1 MQGQGH
7 EKQRSEGVRR
17 PYKPQKPTEQAPPS
31 WGSEATC
38 YETVQVYCFEADC
51 DNATA
56 DWKRLASYRPRPD
69 AKLSISGEAAE
80 QPQTYGPA
88 LASEGRATFEVIE
101 GFRVEKITSDL
112 EGQEFTAVSAQHPED
127 SRRWLYVLR
136 PQPCK
141 IRIRAFVRER
151 GCGDAEERKLE
162 GRIKILYSQEG
173 EPRCEHHVCDGEG
186 EIEIHCPNK
195 LVRIECER
203 EISYR
208 GCTLV
213 AEQYQFL
220 TACSASTE
228 CAEVRLSYTLAR
240 SRLRFA
246 ALQRDAQS
254 NLTPLNEPVML
265 DLTPTGG
272 GPGTKLPVPRGVTA
286 ELELANETRASAYVV
301 RVHNPAGYRLVADP
315 LIEETAI
322 VPQPGATIST
332 NLVFER
338 VVASRQVVVRDRT
351 GALKSNLV
359 VLVGEGK
366 DTLRMTTDAQG
377 SFTVPIASTDP
388 RKLKIEVPLQLSGNT
403 KVFAKATEF
412 SLAGGATATAEIAVT
427 VEEEAHR
434 IFGTVFAADGIT
446 PIPHAVVDVWDD
458 GDQLVDQVTAD
469 EDGSYQFMPDTAG
482 TFYVGL
488 ATEGGVPLQRYK
500 VEVASEISQNI
511 VQGGGAGGATAR
523 TRGSGAA
530 VQGLSQAVEQIS
542 AFPLQTEPVSVEVTS
557 TGGTGTTAPGG
568 LRQTVEGALR
578 EVLAWQG
585 RTDDPKGF
593 VSALKTAFTCE
604 QVQGR
609 RQCRWTP
616 RSYAVTTDLGS
627 AVTGAQAS
635 IYTRAKVALDSAV
648 PLLDGLYPLKTDADE
663 ENTRALRAI
672 VRGEF
677 TELVN
682 ELGQEGGPRVG
693 RVDALLDLLLG
704 DGAATATIAATADT
718 VEGQLAQLR
727 DEFGFADE
735 DVNTVEEEQD
745 LTNFQIVVDYISGI
759 QQSWRAQR
767 DYFLRSFLFNE
778 NGQSVF
784 LGTQLVYIS
793 RGLAVVAESVSELK
807 RALNSVFLGSAE
819 RQTTELKFRD
829 HASLFIAE
837 LLDWVERFATIEGPR
852 LVQEG
857 GKRGVGAF
865 YPTIEELVTLV
876 GQARLKTG
884 NIASVND
891 GNQEATQVPASY
903 ASARTQRALQELF
916 EQLNNLEAFA
926 HPYKN
931 TGA

>member
-7 EKQRSEGVRR
+7 ENQRSEGVSG
-17 PYKPQKPTEQAPPS
+17 PHKPEKPAEQTPPS

-51 DNATA
+51 DTAPA
-56 DWKRLASYRPRPD
+56 DWERVASYRARPD
-69 AKLSISGEAAE
+69 AKLSISGSLAE
-80 QPQTYGPA
+80 EPQTYGPRS
-88 LASEGRATFEVIE
+88 ASAGRATFEVVE
-101 GFRVEKITSDL
+101 GFSVEKITSDL
-112 EGQEFTAVSAQHPED
+112 EGKEYTAVSAQHPED
-127 SRRWLYVLR
+127 RRQWLYLLR
-136 PQPCK
+136 PQPC
-141 IRIRAFVRER
+141 RIRLRASVREK
-151 GCGDAEERKLE
+151 GCDVAGERRLE
-162 GRIKILYSQEG
+162 GRIKVVSSQEG
-173 EPRCEHHVCDGEG
+173 EPRCEHYLCDGEG
-186 EIEIHCPNK
+186 EIEVHCPNK

-203 EISYR
+203 QILYR

-220 TACSASTE
+220 TACSASSE
-228 CAEVRLSYTLAR
+228 CAEVRFSYILAR

-246 ALQRDAQS
+246 ALQRDAQGH
-254 NLTPLNEPVML
+254 LTPLNEPVML

-286 ELELANETRASAYVV
+286 EVELANETRASAYSV
-301 RVHNPAGYRLVADP
+301 RVHNPAGYQLVADS
-315 LIEETAI
+315 LIEKTAI
-322 VPQPGATIST
+322 VPQPGATISA

-338 VVASRQVVVRDRT
+338 VVPSRKVVVRDRT

-366 DTLRMTTDAQG
+366 DTVRMTTGPEG
-377 SFTVPIASTDP
+377 SVPVPMTSTD
-388 RKLKIEVPLQLSGNT
+388 LKHLKVEVPLQISDGK
-403 KVFAKATEF
+403 KVYAKAADFLLTGGTTAKDE
-412 SLAGGATATAEIAVT
+412 LAVV
-427 VEEEAHR
+427 VEEEVHR
-434 IFGTVFAADGIT
+434 IFGTVFATDGIS
-446 PIPHAVVDVWDD
+446 PLPHAVVDVWNEA
-458 GDQLVDQVTAD
+458 DQLVDQVTAD
-469 EDGSYQFMPDTAG
+469 EAGGYEFVSDTAG

-488 ATEGGVPLQRYK
+488 ATEGGVPLQRYR
-500 VEVASEISQNI
+500 VEVASESSQNI
-511 VQGGGAGGATAR
+511 TAGAGFGGTTAR
-523 TRGSGAA
+523 TRGTGAA

-542 AFPLQTEPVSVEVTS
+542 AFPLQTEPVSVEVTP
-557 TGGTGTTAPGG
+557 TVGAGTTASGG

-648 PLLDGLYPLKTDADE
+648 PLLDGLYPLKTNADE

-682 ELGQEGGPRVG
+682 ELGQEGGPRVE

-718 VEGQLAQLR
+718 VRGQLAQLR

-767 DYFLRSFLFNE
+767 DYFLRSFLFNQ

-829 HASLFIAE
+829 HASLFISE

-916 EQLNNLEAFA
+916 EQLNNLEVFA
-926 HPYKN
+926 HPYRN
-931 TGA
+931 TGT

>member
-1 MQGQGH
+1 M
-7 EKQRSEGVRR
+7 R
-17 PYKPQKPTEQAPPS
+17 P
-31 WGSEATC
+31 
-38 YETVQVYCFEADC
+38 
-51 DNATA
+51 
-56 DWKRLASYRPRPD
+56 
-69 AKLSISGEAAE
+69 LSISGSVAGK
-80 QPQTYGPA
+80 PQTYGPCS
-88 LASEGRATFEVIE
+88 ASSSSQGPATFEVVE
-101 GFRVEKITSDL
+101 GFSVEKITSDF
-112 EGQEFTAVSAQHPED
+112 EGKEFTAVYAQHPED
-127 SRRWLYVLR
+127 SGQWLYVLR

-141 IRIRAFVRER
+141 IRLRALVRER
-151 GCGDAEERKLE
+151 GCNDVGEQKLE
-162 GRIKILYSQEG
+162 GRIKVVYWQEG

-186 EIEIHCPNK
+186 ELEIHCPNK

-213 AEQYQFL
+213 AEQYQFV
-220 TACSASTE
+220 TACSASSE
-228 CAEVRLSYTLAR
+228 CAELHLTYILAR
-240 SRLRFA
+240 SRVRFA
-246 ALQRDAQS
+246 ALQRDPQGA
-254 NLTPLNEPVML
+254 LTPLNEPVML
-265 DLTPTGG
+265 ELTCTGG
-272 GPGTKLPVPRGVTA
+272 GPGTKLPIPRGVTA
-286 ELELANETRASAYVV
+286 DFELASESRAGAYFV
-301 RVHNPAGYRLVADP
+301 RVHNPTGYQLVADS
-315 LIEETAI
+315 LIEKTAI
-322 VPQPGATIST
+322 VPQPGATISM

-338 VVASRQVVVRDRT
+338 VVPSRKVVVRDRA
-351 GALKSNLV
+351 GALKPNLV

-366 DTLRMTTDAQG
+366 EALRMTTDAQA
-377 SFTVPIASTDP
+377 SFTVPLTSTDL
-388 RKLKIEVPLQLSGNT
+388 RKLKIEVPLQLSGDK
-403 KVFAKATEF
+403 KVYAKATDF
-412 SLAGGATATAEIAVT
+412 TLAGGTTSPGEIAV
-427 VEEEAHR
+427 VVDEEIHR
-434 IFGTVFAADGIT
+434 IFGTVYAADGIA
-446 PIPHAVVDVWDD
+446 PIPHAVVDVRDEE
-458 GDQLVDQVTAD
+458 DQLVEQVTAD
-469 EDGSYQFMPDTAG
+469 EAGSYEFVSDTAG
-482 TFYVGL
+482 VFYVGL
-488 ATEGGVPLQRYK
+488 ATEGGVPLQRYR
-500 VEVASEISQNI
+500 VEVASESAQNI
-511 VQGGGAGGATAR
+511 IAGGGGGGGRGR
-523 TRGSGAA
+523 TRGGDPA

-542 AFPLQTEPVSVEVTS
+542 AFPLQTEPVSVEVTP
-557 TGGTGTTAPGG
+557 TVGAGTTAPGG

-627 AVTGAQAS
+627 TVTGAQAS
-635 IYTRAKVALDSAV
+635 LYTRAKVALDTAL

-682 ELGQEGGPRVG
+682 ELGQEGGPRVE
-693 RVDALLDLLLG
+693 RVDSLLDLLLG
-704 DGAATATIAATADT
+704 EGAATATIAATADT
-718 VEGQLAQLR
+718 VGGQLAQLR

-767 DYFLRSFLFNE
+767 DYFVRSFLFNE

-784 LGTQLVYIS
+784 LGTQLVHIS
-793 RGLAVVAESVSELK
+793 RGLSVVAESVLELK
-807 RALNSVFLGSAE
+807 QALNSVFLGSAE
-819 RQTTELKFRD
+819 RQTTELTFRD
-829 HASLFIAE
+829 SYPSLFISE

-852 LVQEG
+852 LVQDG

-876 GQARLKTG
+876 GQARLKTTDNPSG
-884 NIASVND
+884 ND
-891 GNQEATQVPASY
+891 GNQEASQVPASY

-916 EQLNNLEAFA
+916 EQLNNLEVFA

-931 TGA
+931 VGTSQ